1 MKNFSKLFSILLVLT
16 MTVLMLSGCSGKKAS
31 EDAQTRDD
39 AETTAAP
46 AGNQSEEST
55 DSDGASGNT
64 SGTYKIGYNYF
75 GSGSYALLSLANNS
89 KVAIDAFGNEAVGM
103 DDEFSVEKIVQDI
116 ENMIS
121 SGADGLI
128 IWLPAESLYLTVADI
143 CKQAEVPFVLNDKI
157 PSDESIIKELKAN
170 PYFVG
175 AVSPANSVY
184 GEAIAQYALSQNLK
198 TCIIS
203 SSGVGDASDTPRLE
217 AFTKAFTEGGG
228 EILAELHA
236 DAADAAQGQLEDTLV
251 ANPDPDFIYGVGS
264 DFGIAAV
271 SALENAGNTRA
282 VVLTSGLDKQAL
294 SLLGN
299 SPMKMV
305 NGDFWICGM
314 LSAVVLQNYLDGTP
328 LKDANGGPVWVDN
341 VMPFEVPAD
350 KYDLYT
356 RFFLDEYCYSNDEIK
371 QMSGKYNPD
380 FNYDAFI
387 KLIQDQDYSLDKRL
401 IQKYKESKVTADE
414 LKAVGIDVD

>member
-1 MKNFSKLFSILLVLT
+1 MKKIGKLLSIFLVLA
-16 MTVLMLSGCSGKKAS
+16 MTVSMLSGCSGKKAP
-31 EDAQTRDD
+31 EDIQTKDNTE
-39 AETTAAP
+39 ATAP
-46 AGNQSEEST
+46 PDGSQSEETT
-55 DSDGASGNT
+55 DSGVASGA
-64 SGTYKIGYNYF
+64 YKIGYNYF

-89 KVAIDAFGNEAVGM
+89 KVAIDAFGNDAIAM
-103 DDEFSVEKIVQDI
+103 DDEFSVEKIIQDI

-121 SGADGLI
+121 SGVDGLI
-128 IWLPAESLYLTVADI
+128 IWLPVESLYLTVADI

-170 PYFVG
+170 PYFAG

-184 GEAIAQYALSQNLK
+184 GEEIARYALSQNLK
-198 TCIIS
+198 TCIIT

-236 DAADAAQGQLEDTLV
+236 DAADAAQGQIEDALV
-251 ANPDPDFIYGVGS
+251 ANPDPDFVYGVGS

-271 SALENAGNTRA
+271 SALQNANNGRA

-314 LSAVVLQNYLDGTP
+314 LSAVILQNYLDETP
-328 LKDANGGPVWVDN
+328 LKDGNGEPVWVDN
-341 VMPFEVPAD
+341 VMPFEVPAE

-356 RFFLDEYCYSNDEIK
+356 KFFLDEYCYSSDEIR
-371 QMSGKYNPD
+371 QMSGKNNPD
-380 FNYDAFI
+380 FSYDAFI
-387 KLIQDQDYSLDKRL
+387 KIIQEYSLDNRL
-401 IQKYKESKVTADE
+401 VQKYKEGKVAADE
-414 LKAVGIDVD
+414 LKAVGINVD